1 MKQKSIIQII
11 CLLVTLSLHATDNN
25 SCIHAVKLIGQEVE
39 IDVSNEFK
47 NVNFVFDNVL
57 VSSEMYG
64 EHTGYAHV
72 LKDNIWNN
80 NGVELEFFKTDRT
93 TMQRYAKGYDS
104 SLLRMDIV
112 MQKNMRLQKLTIAPN
127 MKSIADINNRTSW
140 KVFDLSTIPNLKF
153 RSSNF
158 ALMPNNKILLGGAPI
173 DNWNHILTIVD
184 YKNNKLIPLDYWP
197 NDGIDTV
204 NAYVKNSVYTD
215 NSQVFT
221 NGCDR
226 YLYKMRERRFAFIF
240 TIDGD
245 KVNILKYL
253 YSDYPK
259 YKSDGMNKQMLEF
272 SSEEIRCSTTNE
284 IISLLLLDSDKNG
297 AKLKKIY
304 LRGENK
310 PWSYGNVVELY
321 DWNGNKRNVIY
332 LDHYGQKILLSDDGR
347 KLYLFFRDL
356 EDNSSRIWVYDL
368 SNLDKLPK
376 GDAIETEN
384 ARAIDVARFSEP
396 TTKETEIQ
404 QKKVNVGDTMIDFE
418 LYDYDDNLHHL
429 NEFVGKNK
437 YTILEFSGISCG
449 PCQAAKPMLER
460 LNKQYKDKF
469 EMVTISIDHEKL
481 WKKKPVGEVG
491 WHEWNDHKQAK
502 EIMKAYGVYGIPTF
516 FIISPF
522 GKIEKKCLA
531 VGSFMEALKEYI
543 PAEDVS
549 KIMKE

>member
-173 DNWNHILTIVD
+173 DNWNHILTILD

-347 KLYLFFRDL
+347 KLYLFFKDL

-368 SNLDKLPK
+368 SNLDKLPEA
-376 GDAIETEN
+376 DAIETEN

-418 LYDYDDNLHHL
+418 LYDYNDNLHHL

-481 WKKKPVGEVG
+481 WKKKPVGEVS

-502 EIMKAYGVYGIPTF
+502 EIMKAYGVFGIPTF

-522 GKIEKKCLA
+522 GKIEK
-531 VGSFMEALKEYI
+531 
-543 PAEDVS
+543 
-549 KIMKE
+549 

>member
-25 SCIHAVKLIGQEVE
+25 SCVHAIKLIGQEVE

-80 NGVELEFFKTDRT
+80 NGIELEFFKTDRT

-112 MQKNMRLQKLTIAPN
+112 MQKDMRLQKLTIAPN

-304 LRGENK
+304 LRGENR

-347 KLYLFFRDL
+347 KLYLFFKDL

-368 SNLDKLPK
+368 SNLDKLPEA
-376 GDAIETEN
+376 DAIETEN

-418 LYDYDDNLHHL
+418 LYDYNDNLHHL

-481 WKKKPVGEVG
+481 WKKKPVGEVS

-502 EIMKAYGVYGIPTF
+502 EIMKAYGVFGIPTF

>member
-1 MKQKSIIQII
+1 MKRYLIIFIA
-11 CLLVTLSLHATDNN
+11 CTFVSLLSKANYAPKKTHTIRLV
-25 SCIHAVKLIGQEVE
+25 GQEVQ
-39 IDVSNEFK
+39 ISAANELK
-47 NVNFVFDNVL
+47 NVRFVLDDIFI
-57 VSSEMYG
+57 SSEMYG
-64 EHTGYAHV
+64 EPSGYAHV
-72 LKDNIWNN
+72 LKDNKWNN
-80 NGVELEFFKTDRT
+80 NGIELEFFKTDRT
-93 TMQRYAKGYDS
+93 TMQRYAKGYDH

-112 MQKNMRLQKLTIAPN
+112 MQKNMRLQKLTVAPN
-127 MKSIADINNRTSW
+127 TKSIADINNRTSW

-158 ALMPNNKILLGGAPI
+158 ALMPNNKILLGGAPK

-240 TIDGD
+240 TIDRD

-272 SSEEIRCSTTNE
+272 SSEEIRCATTNE

-304 LRGENK
+304 LRGENR

-332 LDHYGQKILLSDDGR
+332 LDHYGQNILLSDDGR
-347 KLYLFFRDL
+347 KLYLLYKDL

-368 SNLDKLPK
+368 SNLDKLPEV
-376 GDAIETEN
+376 DAIGTEN
-384 ARAIDVARFSEP
+384 ARAIDVASFSEP
-396 TTKETEIQ
+396 TTKETEMQ
-404 QKKVNVGDTMIDFE
+404 HKNVNVGDTMIDFE
-418 LYDYDDNLHHL
+418 LYDYNDNQHHL
-429 NEFVGKNK
+429 NEFLNK
-437 YTILEFSGISCG
+437 DKYIIIEFSGINCG
-449 PCQAAKPMLER
+449 PCQQARPMLE
-460 LNKQYKDKF
+460 KFYSKYKNHF
-469 EMVTISIDHEKL
+469 EIITVSTDREKL
-481 WKKKPVGEVG
+481 WKKKPVGEVS
-491 WHEWNDHKQAK
+491 WHEWNDHKQGTVIRA
-502 EIMKAYGVYGIPTF
+502 AYGVYAIPTF
-516 FIISPF
+516 FIITPN
-522 GKIEKKCLA
+522 GKIEKKCIGVDSL
-531 VGSFMEALKEYI
+531 MKNLKEYI
-543 PAEDVS
+543 STEEVD
-549 KIMKE
+549 KLINN

>member
-11 CLLVTLSLHATDNN
+11 CLLVTLSLQATDNN
-25 SCIHAVKLIGQEVE
+25 SCIHAIKLIGQEVE

-80 NGVELEFFKTDRT
+80 NGIELEFFKTDRT

-304 LRGENK
+304 LRGENR

-332 LDHYGQKILLSDDGR
+332 LDHYGRNILLSDDGQ
-347 KLYLFFRDL
+347 KLYLFFKDL

-368 SNLDKLPK
+368 SNLDKLPE

-404 QKKVNVGDTMIDFE
+404 QKKVNVGDIMIDFE
-418 LYDYDDNLHHL
+418 LYDYNDNLHNL
-429 NEFVGKNK
+429 NEFLNK
-437 YTILEFSGISCG
+437 DKYIIIEFSGINCG
-449 PCQAAKPMLER
+449 PCQQARPMLE
-460 LNKQYKDKF
+460 KF
-469 EMVTISIDHEKL
+469 YSKHKNNFEIITVSTDREKL
-481 WKKKPVGEVG
+481 WKKKPVGEVS
-491 WHEWNDHKQAK
+491 WHEWNDHKQGAV
-502 EIMKAYGVYGIPTF
+502 IRAAYGVYAIPTF
-516 FIISPF
+516 FIITPN
-522 GKIEKKCLA
+522 GKIEKKCIG
-531 VGSFMEALKEYI
+531 VDSFIKNLKEYI
-543 PAEDVS
+543 STEEVD
-549 KIMKE
+549 KLINN